1 MLILYNVI
9 SFINLHEIEITPS
22 EESFILNELL
32 SEYLWVR
39 PNFQDPLFCHFGG
52 KFLTAYQFAQML
64 TKMHKLVR
72 N

>member
-1 MLILYNVI
+1 MR
-9 SFINLHEIEITPS
+9 LHR
-22 EESFILNELL
+22 FILNELL

-39 PNFQDPLFCHFGG
+39 PNFQGPLFCHFGG

-64 TKMHKLVR
+64 TKMHKLIR